1 MEGCWSTPALAG
13 AHTSFQNGRRFVEFN
28 VWDIDSAPEGSRSA
42 LEAAK
47 KKFGF
52 VPNLLGVLAE
62 APSAIEAYLS
72 VSSAFEKASLTP
84 AEQQVVLLST
94 SVENRC
100 QYCAAAHTMVAKM
113 VGASEEVIR
122 SLREGEEIADLKL
135 RALRR
140 FTRRVV
146 ATNGWVTDQ
155 DTKQFAAAGYTKA
168 QLLEV
173 LVGVTQKT
181 LSNYTNHVAHTPLDA
196 AFAASAW
203 APAEKR
209 GVGV

>member
-1 MEGCWSTPALAG
+1 M
-13 AHTSFQNGRRFVEFN
+13 EFN
-28 VWDIDSAPEGSRSA
+28 VWDIDLAPEGSRSA
-42 LEAAK
+42 LEAAR

-62 APSAIEAYLS
+62 APSALEAYLS
-72 VSSAFEKASLTP
+72 VSGAFEKSSLTR
-84 AEQQVVLLST
+84 AEQQVVLLAT

-100 QYCAAAHTMVAKM
+100 RYCVAAHTMVARM

-122 SLREGEEIADLKL
+122 SLREGQEIADPKL

-146 ATNGWVTDQ
+146 ATNGWVTDE
-155 DTKQFAAAGYTKA
+155 DLKQFVEAGYTKA

-181 LSNYTNHVAHTPLDA
+181 LSNYTNHIAHTPLDA
-196 AFAASAW
+196 AFAASACV
-203 APAEKR
+203 PGEKR
-209 GVGV
+209 GVDV

>member
-1 MEGCWSTPALAG
+1 
-13 AHTSFQNGRRFVEFN
+13 VEFT

-42 LEAAK
+42 LEAAR

-62 APSAIEAYLS
+62 APSALEGYMA
-72 VSSAFEKASLTP
+72 VAAAFEKSSLSRI
-84 AEQQVVLLST
+84 EQQVVLLST

-100 QYCAAAHTMVAKM
+100 RYCAAAHTLVARM
-113 VGASEEVIR
+113 VGAPEEVLKAIR
-122 SLREGEEIADLKL
+122 DGDEIADPKL
-135 RALRR
+135 QELRR
-140 FTRRVV
+140 FTCRVV
-146 ATNGWVTDQ
+146 ATAGWVSEEDVRT
-155 DTKQFAAAGYTKA
+155 FAAAGYTRA

-181 LSNYTNHVAHTPLDA
+181 LSNYTNHIAHTPLDA

-203 APAEKR
+203 IPREMQ
-209 GVGV
+209 GVSAYSKV

>member
-1 MEGCWSTPALAG
+1 MGG
-13 AHTSFQNGRRFVEFN
+13 FVEFN

-42 LEAAK
+42 LEAAR

-62 APSAIEAYLS
+62 APSALEAYLA
-72 VSSAFEKASLTP
+72 VSSAFEKSSLTR
-84 AEQQVVLLST
+84 AEQQVVLLAT

-100 QYCAAAHTMVAKM
+100 RYCVAAHTMVAKM
-113 VGASEEVIR
+113 VGASEDLIR
-122 SLREGEEIADLKL
+122 SVREGDEIQDVKL

-146 ATNGWVTDQ
+146 ATSGWVSDE
-155 DTKQFAAAGYTKA
+155 DVKLFIDAGYTKA

-181 LSNYTNHVAHTPLDA
+181 LSNYTNHIAHTPLDA
-196 AFAASAW
+196 AFAASACV
-203 APAEKR
+203 PGEKR
-209 GVGV
+209 GVDV

>member
-1 MEGCWSTPALAG
+1 
-13 AHTSFQNGRRFVEFN
+13 VEFN

-42 LEAAK
+42 LEAVR

-62 APSAIEAYLS
+62 APSALEAYLA
-72 VSSAFEKASLTP
+72 VSSAFEKSSLTR
-84 AEQQVVLLST
+84 AEQQVVLLAT

-100 QYCAAAHTMVAKM
+100 RYCVAAHTMVAKM
-113 VGASEEVIR
+113 VGASEDLIR
-122 SLREGEEIADLKL
+122 SVREGDEIQDVKL

-146 ATNGWVTDQ
+146 ATSGWVSDEEVKLFI
-155 DTKQFAAAGYTKA
+155 DAGYTKA

-181 LSNYTNHVAHTPLDA
+181 LSNYTNHIAHTRLDA

-203 APAEKR
+203 VPSQKR

>member
-1 MEGCWSTPALAG
+1 M
-13 AHTSFQNGRRFVEFN
+13 EFN

-42 LEAAK
+42 LGAAK

-52 VPNLLGVLAE
+52 VPNLMGVLAE
-62 APSAIEAYLS
+62 APSAVEAYLA
-72 VSSAFEKASLTP
+72 VSSAFEKTSLTR
-84 AEQQVVLLST
+84 AEQQVVLLAT
-94 SVENRC
+94 SVENGCR
-100 QYCAAAHTMVAKM
+100 YCVAAHTMVARM
-113 VGASEEVIR
+113 VGASDDVIQ
-122 SLREGEEIADLKL
+122 SVREGEEIADPKL
-135 RALRR
+135 RALQR

-146 ATNGWVTDQ
+146 AAKGWVTDE
-155 DTKQFAAAGYTKA
+155 DLKRFAEAGYTRA
-168 QLLEV
+168 ELLEV

-181 LSNYTNHVAHTPLDA
+181 LSNYTNHIAHTPLDA

>member
-1 MEGCWSTPALAG
+1 M
-13 AHTSFQNGRRFVEFN
+13 EFN

-42 LEAAK
+42 LEAAR

-62 APSAIEAYLS
+62 APSALEAYLA
-72 VSSAFEKASLTP
+72 VSSAFEKSSLTR
-84 AEQQVVLLST
+84 AEQQVVLLAT

-100 QYCAAAHTMVAKM
+100 RYCVAAHTMVAKM
-113 VGASEEVIR
+113 VGASEDLIR
-122 SLREGEEIADLKL
+122 SVREGDEIQDVKL

-146 ATNGWVTDQ
+146 ATSGWVSDE
-155 DTKQFAAAGYTKA
+155 DVKLFIDAGYTKA

-181 LSNYTNHVAHTPLDA
+181 LSNYTNHIAHTPLDA
-196 AFAASAW
+196 AFAASACV
-203 APAEKR
+203 PGEKR
-209 GVGV
+209 GVDV